1 LFPQKKFF
9 SVQFH
14 LLLEFAAYKIFLFP
28 SVIVQNI
35 SVELKKQE
43 KEKKEK

>member
-1 LFPQKKFF
+1 LNLQHIKK
-9 SVQFH
+9 
-14 LLLEFAAYKIFLFP
+14 ILFP

>member
-1 LFPQKKFF
+1 LRHIKK
-9 SVQFH
+9 
-14 LLLEFAAYKIFLFP
+14 ILFP

-43 KEKKEK
+43 KEKKKNNCSKRHLLVFAADN